1 MVNAAKK
8 GNTAGE
14 YAYQLVGDEKDGLE
28 GEVFVAHL
36 EQVLER
42 GSKKVKDHDIE
53 VPMLSRPHYP
63 GYTGRARESLVYL

>member
-1 MVNAAKK
+1 M
-8 GNTAGE
+8 
-14 YAYQLVGDEKDGLE
+14 
-28 GEVFVAHL
+28 FVAHL

-53 VPMLSRPHYP
+53 VPMLSRPHDP